1 MFEQTSNQLDGTM
14 ADINDDFDGFDD
26 FGEFDDDNIG
36 GDSADDYEESEPLT
50 PQEEQRLAKFQE
62 NVKQAIRV
70 VGNEKVSVNNRVKAA
85 LWLGESG
92 EPTAITALRQA
103 YMNATD
109 KKVKKAAA
117 DSLGIFRALQ
127 QTWNDPD
134 SEVDVGQLLQDIIF
148 EGKMGSVSGAV
159 RTVRRLQGFLVITFV
174 VMMLIGV
181 MASAG
186 LLKNP
191 NALPTVVPTLSPQ
204 PTPLPTIPPTD
215 LLDDILAMHDNLV
228 FDAELL
234 AERFQLSIQQ
244 RNIACDVTEFRA
256 PDEYTLPEAF
266 NANGFPYVVEF
277 IGKLN
282 TARTELETLRSVY
295 DEACD
300 ANTPISVDDAN
311 TQWGLLIPLQA
322 QLNQEFVLL
331 LENPDFIPGEAIATP
346 TLRPSPTPFPTA
358 TIEPS
363 LINQIILTV
372 EFNINDMNAER
383 GENTLLIQFWTDLEL
398 AGTTD
403 ACKDGSPILP
413 EDYPLTEEQRTELP
427 IDLINAIE
435 AYNLGMVLTRES
447 WALFEIACTSD
458 NSNIQQGKSK
468 AELAKT
474 SFDGALASLIALT
487 Q

>member
-1 MFEQTSNQLDGTM
+1 MS
-14 ADINDDFDGFDD
+14 DINDDFEGFDD
-26 FGEFDDDNIG
+26 IGEFDDDNF
-36 GDSADDYEESEPLT
+36 GDNGADDYGESESLT
-50 PQEEQRLAKFQE
+50 PQEEQRLAKFQA
-62 NVKQAIRV
+62 NVKQAMRV
-70 VGNEKVSVNNRVKAA
+70 VGNEKVSVNNRVKAV

-103 YMNATD
+103 YMYSTD

-117 DSLGIFRALQ
+117 ESLGIFRALQ
-127 QTWNDPD
+127 ETLSDPD

-159 RTVRRLQGFLVITFV
+159 STVRRLQGFLVVTFV

-204 PTPLPTIPPTD
+204 PTPLPTIPPTEF
-215 LLDDILAMHDNLV
+215 LGDILAMHDNLV

-234 AERFQLSIQQ
+234 AERFRLSIQE
-244 RNIACDVTEFRA
+244 RDIACDVTEFRA
-256 PDEYTLPEAF
+256 PDEYTPPAAF

-300 ANTPISVDDAN
+300 ENIPISVDDAN
-311 TQWGLLIPLQA
+311 TQWDLLILLQA

-346 TLRPSPTPFPTA
+346 TLRPTVTPFPTA

-363 LINQIILTV
+363 RIKTIVQTIK
-372 EFNINDMNAER
+372 FNVDKMNLDNT
-383 GENTLLIQFWTDLEL
+383 GENTILIQHWVDLEF

-403 ACKDGSPILP
+403 ACKDSSPILP
-413 EDYPLTEEQRTELP
+413 EDYVLTEEQPTELP
-427 IDLINAIE
+427 VDLTIAIE
-435 AYNLGMVLTRES
+435 SYNLGMALSRES
-447 WALFEIACTSD
+447 WALFEIACASD
-458 NSNIQQGKSK
+458 SPEMALGKSK

-474 SFDGALASLIALT
+474 SFDGALASLVALN